1 MQALFQLDQN
11 PSLGLEDLRP
21 FIADELKFP
30 ELEALAES
38 MARGVLEHK
47 GAIDERLARCAE
59 HWTLA
64 RMAPVD
70 RNVLRLAV
78 YEMLHAPEP
87 TPPKVAMDEAVEI
100 CKRFSTDKS
109 ARFVNGVLD
118 RIANEQ
124 APAE

>member
-1 MQALFQLDQN
+1 MQVLYQLDQN
-11 PSLGLEDLRP
+11 PSLDLDSLRP
-21 FIADELKFP
+21 FIAEELKFP
-30 ELEALAES
+30 ELEALTES
-38 MARGVLEHK
+38 MARGVLEHR

-59 HWTLA
+59 NWSLA

-78 YEMLHAPEP
+78 YEMHYAPEP

-100 CKRFSTDKS
+100 CKRFSTEKS
-109 ARFVNGVLD
+109 ARFVNGILD
-118 RIANEQ
+118 RIAREQ